1 MRLFMTVM
9 PLAYLCGNIY
19 ILIKLW
25 HCLGKSC
32 NAFGLLNF
40 GPVNL
45 WIRIAIMVLM
55 VLISSSLFISIGIRN
70 SEVPFWLMKLLHTI
84 GSVWMV
90 YMFYLIMILL
100 PTDIARMAIPALK
113 SAAWFTSSKLFCGGS
128 LVVTAVLIAGYINY
142 INPKVLHLSISHS
155 TTPDSEIPHS
165 AKSTT
170 DTEIPHS
177 AKSTTDAEISHSA
190 KSATERLEQIQY
202 NGMKP
207 LRIVAISDVH
217 LGYGTGKW
225 LTRRYIDLINRQN
238 PDIVLIAGDLI
249 DNSTT
254 PVSKQQLHLELNK
267 LQAPL
272 GIYLAPGNHEYI
284 SGIEACKRLLAETH
298 VKILQDSVVS
308 IHYPANCQQQPGYT
322 AFHIHNSMPTN
333 KTSSI
338 TANSMPTDKTS
349 SISTNSISTDTT
361 SSTSTIGKLL
371 PAIQIIGRDDRYNRN
386 RKSLEELLAETD
398 RECPTIVIDHQ
409 PYNLAQTDSLGVFLQ
424 ISGHTHRGQI
434 WPLNLLTD
442 NIYEQSHGYRKW
454 SNSHIFVSCG
464 LSLWGP
470 PFRIGTRSDLAVIEI
485 QL

>member
-1 MRLFMTVM
+1 MTVM

-25 HCLGKSC
+25 HCLGKPC
-32 NAFGLLNF
+32 IAFGLLNF

-155 TTPDSEIPHS
+155 TTPDSEIQHS
-165 AKSTT
+165 AKS
-170 DTEIPHS
+170 
-177 AKSTTDAEISHSA
+177 ATDAEISHSA

-284 SGIEACKRLLAETH
+284 SGIEACKRLLAETS
-298 VKILQDSVVS
+298 VKMLQDSIVS
-308 IHYPANCQQQPGYT
+308 IPY
-322 AFHIHNSMPTN
+322 
-333 KTSSI
+333 
-338 TANSMPTDKTS
+338 
-349 SISTNSISTDTT
+349 STNCMQQY
-361 SSTSTIGKLL
+361 K
-371 PAIQIIGRDDRYNRN
+371 IQLIGRDDRYNRN

-409 PYNLAQTDSLGVFLQ
+409 PYNLVQTDSLGVFLQ